1 MTARREIHGISLVEV
16 LVALAL
22 GLALTFGVIT
32 LHARVLQLSGES
44 QRAADAQDSLRI
56 ALAVLEYDLAHAGYW
71 GLVPRADH
79 IAGRRSDAVPL
90 AVTVIGDCG
99 PAWTIDLERTVE
111 AWTDG
116 WPLAC
121 GPYGGA
127 MPSGAGLVLRRV
139 DTRAA
144 APDAGVLQVH
154 ADPWAGR
161 LFADGAPA
169 DPGAE
174 VHDLVARA
182 YYVSPRSTGDAE
194 RPSLRRKTLQRGP
207 RLVDEEIVAGVAA
220 MEIAFGVDTDPPGAP
235 GHGQPNHFVAPEA
248 ATGPIVAVR
257 IRLAAD
263 DPARFTVTRSIPLRN
278 GAVP

>member
-1 MTARREIHGISLVEV
+1 MTARSARGISLVEV

-22 GLALTFGVIT
+22 GLVLTLGMVT
-32 LHARVLQLSGES
+32 LHARVLQLSADS
-44 QRAADAQDSLRI
+44 HRAADAQDTLRI

-79 IAGRRSDAVPL
+79 IAGRRTDAVPL

-99 PAWTIDLERTVE
+99 PAWTIDLERIVE

-121 GPYGGA
+121 GPYGGV
-127 MPSGAGLVLRRV
+127 MPTGAGLVLRRV

-144 APDAGVLQVH
+144 APDMGVLQVH
-154 ADPWAGR
+154 ADPWGGR
-161 LFADGAPA
+161 LLADGAPA

-182 YYVSPRSTGDAE
+182 YYVSPRSTGDAN

-235 GHGQPNHFVAPEA
+235 GHGQPNHFVAPET
-248 ATGPIVAVR
+248 ATGPVVAVR

-278 GAVP
+278 GAAP

>member
-1 MTARREIHGISLVEV
+1 VTARREQGISLVEV

-22 GLALTFGVIT
+22 GLALTLGVVT
-32 LHARVLQLSGES
+32 LHARVLQLSTES
-44 QRAADAQDSLRI
+44 HRAADAQDTLRI

-71 GLVPRADH
+71 GLVRRADH
-79 IAGRRSDAVPL
+79 IAGRRTDTAPL

-111 AWTDG
+111 GWTDG

-121 GPYGGA
+121 GPYGGV
-127 MPSGAGLVLRRV
+127 MPAGAGLVLRRV

-182 YYVSPRSTGDAE
+182 YYVSPRSTGDAN

-207 RLVDEEIVAGVAA
+207 RLVDEEIVTGVAA

-235 GHGQPNHFVAPEA
+235 GHGQPNHFVAPQTT
-248 ATGPIVAVR
+248 TGPVVAVR
-257 IRLAAD
+257 IRLEAD

-278 GAVP
+278 GPAP